1 MHRTILFFTNGGRLA
16 EIKNAING
24 DLIEAKFSGTA
35 PIYSSERVSLFAIKD
50 SDATQRNAFIDNVQ
64 NGQLH
69 FIHHTTVV
77 LDRAN
82 FIERLRSKNPD
93 LKFGPG
99 YQGRHQL
106 DVEVGHPYRELAS
119 ILVGGANFDPNAK
132 FEDLWSWLEEK
143 DPIEDLLADQ
153 LDFLHAVMATGK
165 ATEKIGTALGKAITS
180 AANQPR
186 IDELVSALGS
196 KPYETSQYA
205 TFIELRDLILDLKE
219 PTKTA

>member
-16 EIKNAING
+16 EIKNPING

-35 PIYSSERVSLFAIKD
+35 PIYSSERVSLYAIKD

-69 FIHHTTVV
+69 FVHHTTVV

-82 FIERLRSKNPD
+82 FIEQMRSKKPD

-119 ILVGGANFDPNAK
+119 FLVGGANFDPNAR
-132 FEDLWSWLEEK
+132 FEALWRWLEEK
-143 DPIEDLLADQ
+143 DPIENLLADQ
-153 LDFLHAVMATGK
+153 LDYLHAVMATGMAPAK
-165 ATEKIGTALGKAITS
+165 TGTALSKAITATGS
-180 AANQPR
+180 QQA
-186 IDELVSALGS
+186 IDSLVKKLG

-205 TFIELRDLILDLKE
+205 TFTELRDLILGLKE